1 MSPKVKITFYTKTM
15 GRCTNCEAMK
25 TALHRW
31 IDDYDGNVELITL
44 SAEDCI
50 GILKEKYGDSLGQ
63 APVIEITRSG
73 KEYVVTGNNP
83 DIMVDYLNGVDSI
96 WDSE

>member
-1 MSPKVKITFYTKTM
+1 MSPKVRITFYTKTY
-15 GRCTNCEAMK
+15 GHCHNCDAMK
-25 TALHRW
+25 VVMRKW
-31 IDDYDGNVELITL
+31 IDNYDGNVELMTL
-44 SAEDCI
+44 SAEDNI
-50 GILKEKYGDSLGQ
+50 GSLKEKYGNSLGE

-83 DIMVDYLNGVDSI
+83 DIMVDYLNGADSI